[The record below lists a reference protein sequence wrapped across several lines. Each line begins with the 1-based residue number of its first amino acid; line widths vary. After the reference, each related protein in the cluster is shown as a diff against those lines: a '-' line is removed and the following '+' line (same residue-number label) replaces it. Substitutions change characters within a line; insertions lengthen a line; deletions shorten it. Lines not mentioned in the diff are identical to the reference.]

1 MGKFTKE
8 MVNDYA
14 EKLLI
19 GLTEEENLMVLSE
32 FDKIDSDINIIND
45 IDGISDVLPMS
56 WCLDDFSCE
65 LREDI
70 AQESIS
76 IQEVVSNCDDY
87 RVCEIKIPKV
97 VGNNEEQF

>member
-19 GLTEEENLMVLSE
+19 GLTAEENEMVLSE
-32 FDKIDSDINIIND
+32 FDKIDSDINLINE
-45 IDGISDVLPMS
+45 IDEIESIQPMS

-70 AQESIS
+70 ADESIS
-76 IQEVVSNCDDY
+76 IDEVVSNCDDY
-87 RVCEIKIPKV
+87 RVCEVKIPKV
-97 VGNNEEQF
+97 VGNNEE

>member
-19 GLTEEENLMVLSE
+19 GLTAEENEMVLSE
-32 FDKIDSDINIIND
+32 FDKIDSDINLINE
-45 IDGISDVLPMS
+45 IDEIESIQPMS

-70 AQESIS
+70 ADESIS
-76 IQEVVSNCDDY
+76 IDEVVSNCDDY
-87 RVCEIKIPKV
+87 RVCEVKIPKV

>member
-19 GLTEEENLMVLSE
+19 GLTDEENEMVLSE

-45 IDGISDVLPMS
+45 IDGIESIEPMS

-70 AQESIS
+70 ADESIS
-76 IQEVVSNCDDY
+76 TQEVVSNCDDY

-97 VGNNEEQF
+97 VGNDEE

>member
-19 GLTEEENLMVLSE
+19 GLTEEENDMVLSE
-32 FDKIDSDINIIND
+32 FDKIDSDINIINE
-45 IDGISDVLPMS
+45 IDGINSVEPVS

-65 LREDI
+65 LRDDI
-70 AQESIS
+70 AEESIS
-76 IQEVVSNCDDY
+76 IEEVVKNCDDY

-97 VGNNEEQF
+97 GGNNEE